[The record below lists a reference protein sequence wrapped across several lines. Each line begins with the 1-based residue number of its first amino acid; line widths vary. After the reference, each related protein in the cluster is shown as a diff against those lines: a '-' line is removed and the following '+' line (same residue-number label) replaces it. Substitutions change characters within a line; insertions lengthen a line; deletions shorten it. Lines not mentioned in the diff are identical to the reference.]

1 MATMLK
7 ASGVGKRFSLYT
19 EDRPRTFKELL
30 SPRVLRPRSR
40 GELWALR
47 GVDLEVGE
55 GEMLGVI
62 GHNGSGKSTL
72 LRVLGGV
79 MRADE
84 GTVERAAHVNGL
96 LELNTGMHPDLS
108 GRENILINGVVA
120 GLTRE
125 EVVQRFDAIVDF
137 AELEPFIDNPVRTY
151 SSGMKLRLGFAVA
164 AHVRPRILLIDEILS
179 VGDIAFQEKCLQ
191 RIQEFKR
198 DGCAIVLIT
207 HDLSQVEQSCDRA
220 IWLRKGQVA
229 AVGSPEM
236 LVGEYRAEM
245 LAETSRRTPGAAAA
259 QMTAGGQHLVL
270 NENRFGS
277 LETVIQDVR
286 LLDGDRREVRQVGG
300 GDSLTVRFTVT
311 PSGQTGPLFAS
322 VTIGT
327 EAHEDCIDV
336 NTDGDRIELSG
347 LAHTQ
352 TVEVSFDRLDLA
364 TGDYAVSVGI
374 YAPDWSYAHDYH
386 WRAYPLRIEAPQKA
400 KGILSPPRRWTVS
413 QGGAP

>member
-1 MATMLK
+1 MPTMLK
-7 ASGVGKRFSLYT
+7 ASSVGKRFSLYT

-125 EVVQRFDAIVDF
+125 EVVQRFDEIVAF
-137 AELEPFIDNPVRTY
+137 AELEAFIDNPVRTY

-179 VGDIAFQEKCLQ
+179 VGDIAFQEKCLR
-191 RIQEFKR
+191 RIREFKR

-220 IWLRKGQVA
+220 IWLRKGRIA
-229 AVGSPEM
+229 AAGSPEM

-245 LAETSRRTPGAAAA
+245 LAETSRRMPRDAGDEV
-259 QMTAGGQHLVL
+259 TAGGQRLVL

-286 LLDGDRREVRQVGG
+286 FLGAAGQDVRQISG
-300 GDSLTVRFTVT
+300 GDPLTVRFTVA
-311 PSGQTGPLFAS
+311 PSGPVGPLFAS

-327 EAHEDCIDV
+327 ETHEDCIDV
-336 NTDGDRIELSG
+336 NTDSDRVELPG
-347 LAHTQ
+347 FAQNQ

-364 TGDYAVSVGI
+364 TGDYAVSVGL

-386 WRAYPLRIEAPQKA
+386 WRAYPLRVEARQKA
-400 KGILSPPRRWTVS
+400 KGVLSPPRRWTIS
-413 QGGAP
+413 QRGTP